1 MAQCMQKKE
10 NRIIDLMQRILT
22 NSVAL
27 ISHQK
32 CTQNKVRLGGEL
44 QSDHWTRLLH
54 MWSSRHAPNKKK
66 PQKNRHWVL
75 SSTAASFTFLTT
87 TNMTNGEYSEY
98 ITFSKHVLI
107 FPSPMPRGLMVT
119 YELHICYTYNN
130 IHINNNRR
138 TSKPRRSD
146 CDVKKISVCQVL
158 NQKILSF
165 TKLVGVQASHRTHI
179 FRGDGA
185 QSLVMS
191 IIFRCFH
198 EATICFQYINL
209 VA

>member
-1 MAQCMQKKE
+1 
-10 NRIIDLMQRILT
+10 MQRILT
-22 NSVAL
+22 NSVAINQPPKMYTKQSQAWRWVAIRPL
-27 ISHQK
+27 NQIAPYVIVTT
-32 CTQNKVRLGGEL
+32 CTKL
-44 QSDHWTRLLH
+44 
-54 MWSSRHAPNKKK
+54 KKK

-107 FPSPMPRGLMVT
+107 FPSPKPRGLMVT

-130 IHINNNRR
+130 IHNNNNRR

-185 QSLVMS
+185 HSLLMS